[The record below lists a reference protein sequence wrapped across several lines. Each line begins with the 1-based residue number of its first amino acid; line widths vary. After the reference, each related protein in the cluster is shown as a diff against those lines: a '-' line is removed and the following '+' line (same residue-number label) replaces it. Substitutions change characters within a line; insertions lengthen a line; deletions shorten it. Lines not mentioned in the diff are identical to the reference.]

1 MAGNVDTK
9 DVSSDLSRQLAVL
22 LDYLN
27 PEDRAATLKT
37 LTEIFQNIIQYPDV
51 DKYRQIR
58 VNNKRFSNT
67 VWKYPAGKEFM
78 KMCGWVLE
86 GDHLRFIDDSNINLL
101 TSMLDKQGE
110 QSSAIA
116 AQAGTSDGTENDME
130 MLLVAI
136 ASGDSLKLRSLL
148 ERVKIPVNKILVRR
162 TPPVDLALTFRQIGI
177 ARILIKEYSLEINI
191 ACIRKFVVHGGSESE
206 VIDLITEFN
215 IDIDPNFV
223 FLALQCKCFE
233 IVKFAVEKRGFN
245 VNSVLRLPEN
255 DKIHGTLL
263 HLAYYTNE
271 TAFAEY
277 LISKGADKNA
287 MDTKGLKPMEYSGGI
302 EAVIK
307 YSENM
312 AQFRQMGLQE
322 NLHYIML
329 RNKEYSEVEAVK
341 SVIEKFPTLV
351 EAPPKR
357 NLNDVPALKELN
369 RYIIDM
375 APFYFDIGLEL
386 DVLNSQLKLIRND
399 PSLPDLKEKCRRMLE
414 VWLENDISA
423 TWKKLCDA
431 LLETGQNVLA
441 DQIKL
446 A

>member
-1 MAGNVDTK
+1 
-9 DVSSDLSRQLAVL
+9 
-22 LDYLN
+22 
-27 PEDRAATLKT
+27 
-37 LTEIFQNIIQYPDV
+37 
-51 DKYRQIR
+51 
-58 VNNKRFSNT
+58 
-67 VWKYPAGKEFM
+67 
-78 KMCGWVLE
+78 MCGWVLE
-86 GDHLRFIDDSNINLL
+86 GDHLRFIDDLNIIKVIANLL

-116 AQAGTSDGTENDME
+116 AQAGTSDGMCVLTENDME
-130 MLLVAI
+130 MFIAI

-148 ERVKIPVNKILVRR
+148 EQVKIPVNEILLSG
-162 TPPVDLALTFRQIGI
+162 TPLVEVALTFRQIGI
-177 ARILIKEYSLEINI
+177 ARILIKEYSLEINTG
-191 ACIRKFVVHGGSESE
+191 CIRIFVEHGGSESE

-215 IDIDPNFV
+215 IYIDPDFI
-223 FLALQCKCFE
+223 FYALQCKCFE
-233 IVKFAVEKRGFN
+233 IVKFAVEKCGFN
-245 VNSVLRLPEN
+245 VNSVLRPSEN

-263 HLAYYTNE
+263 HMAYYMNE

-287 MDTKGLKPMEYSGGI
+287 TDTKGLKPMEYSGGI

-312 AQFRQMGLQE
+312 AQFRQMGFQE
-322 NLHYIML
+322 NMYYIML
-329 RNKEYSEVEAVK
+329 RNKEYSEVEAIK
-341 SVIEKFPTLV
+341 SVVEKFPTLRV

-414 VWLENDISA
+414 VWLENDTSA